1 MLMLGY
7 KGLKTCRQNLPYH
20 VSSKQYIS
28 ETCHSESRSYKETE
42 ISYSN
47 NSQ

>member
-1 MLMLGY
+1 MQRV
-7 KGLKTCRQNLPYH
+7 KICWQNLPYH

-42 ISYSN
+42 IGYN
-47 NSQ
+47 NNGQ